1 MIQKFYIRKLKLL
14 PTNLSVD
21 ADPTKML
28 EAIKEEE
35 ADLSTPVQQKL
46 LKRISGDVN
55 PKREPVTPAR
65 KRGITPSVPIKKEA
79 KKPKTTKTSTAA
91 AEGTSTIH
99 CRFRRKE
106 LDQISKVTH
115 EGDTL
120 KILYFLNNKK
130 KQNIFC
136 FYVLSPVVNMNIQG
150 DGGGGGETP

>member
-1 MIQKFYIRKLKLL
+1 MKFYIRKLKQL

-79 KKPKTTKTSTAA
+79 DQLRSWRTDTLTRAPPQTLLTRPLIFTTKVILLISNNIYHTTL
-91 AEGTSTIH
+91 I
-99 CRFRRKE
+99 RKGLAGME
-106 LDQISKVTH
+106 PSKS
-115 EGDTL
+115 L
-120 KILYFLNNKK
+120 K
-130 KQNIFC
+130 
-136 FYVLSPVVNMNIQG
+136 VLSTQNFRG
-150 DGGGGGETP
+150 

>member
-1 MIQKFYIRKLKLL
+1 MKFYIRKFKRL

-91 AEGTSTIH
+91 AEGTLTTVLWS
-99 CRFRRKE
+99 E
-106 LDQISKVTH
+106 LPLPEEGPGPDL

-120 KILYFLNNKK
+120 NFFFFNNKK
-130 KQNIFC
+130 K
-136 FYVLSPVVNMNIQG
+136 
-150 DGGGGGETP
+150 

>member
-1 MIQKFYIRKLKLL
+1 
-14 PTNLSVD
+14 
-21 ADPTKML
+21 ML

-91 AEGTSTIH
+91 AEGTSTT
-99 CRFRRKE
+99 FLWSE
-106 LDQISKVTH
+106 LPLPEEGPGPDL

-130 KQNIFC
+130 K
-136 FYVLSPVVNMNIQG
+136 
-150 DGGGGGETP
+150 